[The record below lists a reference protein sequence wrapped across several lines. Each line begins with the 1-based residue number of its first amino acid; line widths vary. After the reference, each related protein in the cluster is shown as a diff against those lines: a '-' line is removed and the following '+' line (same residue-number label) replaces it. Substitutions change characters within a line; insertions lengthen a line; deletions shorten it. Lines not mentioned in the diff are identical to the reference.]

1 MWHCECG
8 PRSTQLTP
16 DEMVASSMRAQ
27 AKSSRVSKIHTSGG
41 KKVGCPACFV
51 VRYPNPSFFQSMKP
65 GGPSI
70 DGFVRVAWKLVGHS
84 AACDEVMSTRVSK
97 GAIRMIDELTR
108 RNPKHSDTE
117 IVEMYKGAVRSAL
130 MHDILFG

>member
-1 MWHCECG
+1 
-8 PRSTQLTP
+8 
-16 DEMVASSMRAQ
+16 
-27 AKSSRVSKIHTSGG
+27 
-41 KKVGCPACFV
+41 
-51 VRYPNPSFFQSMKP
+51 MKP